1 MSKSTKENVHQ
12 KKESE
17 QIDKNEIN
25 INKQATEI
33 RHNKHKNYLQ
43 NKNLREVEI
52 SQTTKSVK
60 MYISG

>member
-25 INKQATEI
+25 INKQTTEI

>member
-12 KKESE
+12 KRESE

-25 INKQATEI
+25 INKQTTEI